1 MTDFERPEGWSDA
14 EVDEYFGSADD
25 PIEDEPIA
33 EDHEIVDLYALY
45 DPSAYE
51 GETDQGTLA

>member
-1 MTDFERPEGWSDA
+1 MTDFQRPEGWSDA

-33 EDHEIVDLYALY
+33 EDNEIVDLYALY
-45 DPSAYE
+45 DPSGNE
-51 GETDQGTLA
+51 GDSDQGTVA